1 MKVVVS
7 RLFIVALC
15 LIITGCGPKIKTQR
29 MSTLAGD
36 EKAMKVTDNWVMTDT
51 TNAIQEVL
59 KQMQNH
65 KGYQKYI
72 ANMNG
77 KTPKLFIAEIQ
88 NNTSEAYFPIQDMND
103 ELLNELSASGE
114 FILIDEVARNRILKE
129 IKYQNDGMV
138 DPKDVKSIGK
148 QAGADLLIF
157 GSVNMKPEMLAG
169 KTLKEYSVNIR
180 LTDISTGVEI
190 MRTRYKISK
199 YSERSGYG
207 W

>member
-199 YSERSGYG
+199 YV
-207 W
+207 

>member
-1 MKVVVS
+1 
-7 RLFIVALC
+7 
-15 LIITGCGPKIKTQR
+15 
-29 MSTLAGD
+29 
-36 EKAMKVTDNWVMTDT
+36 
-51 TNAIQEVL
+51 
-59 KQMQNH
+59 
-65 KGYQKYI
+65 
-72 ANMNG
+72 
-77 KTPKLFIAEIQ
+77 
-88 NNTSEAYFPIQDMND
+88 
-103 ELLNELSASGE
+103 
-114 FILIDEVARNRILKE
+114 
-129 IKYQNDGMV
+129 MV

-180 LTDISTGVEI
+180 LTDISTGVEV